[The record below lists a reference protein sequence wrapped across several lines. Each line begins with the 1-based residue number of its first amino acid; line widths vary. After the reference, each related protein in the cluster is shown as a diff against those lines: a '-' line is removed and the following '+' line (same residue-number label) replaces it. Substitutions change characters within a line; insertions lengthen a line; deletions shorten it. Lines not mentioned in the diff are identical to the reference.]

1 MAKIRGCHIGPPIC
15 TSFSLANRV
24 LMASTPRCLV
34 NLPRRK
40 SSLKDAEIRCSA
52 EALGR
57 SLRRASFFGL
67 ESARVERAIE
77 VFMRNPLEICIL
89 IMPVTSTAH
98 AAEFSGYVDP

>member
-1 MAKIRGCHIGPPIC
+1 
-15 TSFSLANRV
+15 
-24 LMASTPRCLV
+24 MASTPRCLV

-40 SSLKDAEIRCSA
+40 SSLKHAEIRCSA

-57 SLRRASFFGL
+57 SLRRALFCYSFFGL
-67 ESARVERAIE
+67 ESARVEHAIE
-77 VFMRNPLEICIL
+77 VFMRNPLVAAALICVL